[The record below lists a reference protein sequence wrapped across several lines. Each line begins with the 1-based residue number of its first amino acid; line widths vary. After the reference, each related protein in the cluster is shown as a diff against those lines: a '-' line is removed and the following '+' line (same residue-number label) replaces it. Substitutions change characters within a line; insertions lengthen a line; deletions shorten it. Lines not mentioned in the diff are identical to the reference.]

1 MLSRLCSLALLAEK
15 DWMLFIQW
23 IAQNGKV
30 ILNVK
35 VAPSGV
41 LRSELHKINEPD
53 FFPLSSHSRIA
64 TPRHH
69 ISTLFHCTKKKAKT
83 S

>member
-1 MLSRLCSLALLAEK
+1 MLSRLYSLALLAEK
-15 DWMLFIQW
+15 DWVLFISW

-41 LRSELHKINEPD
+41 LRSELHKMN
-53 FFPLSSHSRIA
+53 
-64 TPRHH
+64 
-69 ISTLFHCTKKKAKT
+69 
-83 S
+83 